1 MDELINR
8 LSRYSKQ
15 CLTERTDPDFAD
27 GVEEAKR
34 DLRDLRNELCL
45 KCGDY
50 KRAHLG
56 ACDGC
61 RWKDGG

>member
-1 MDELINR
+1 MEELIKR

-27 GVEEAKR
+27 AVEEAKR
-34 DLRDLRNELCL
+34 DLKVLRNELCL
-45 KCGDY
+45 QCGDY
-50 KRAHLG
+50 KTAHLG
-56 ACDGC
+56 SCDDC